1 MENFVIM
8 EKFIV
13 ENNTFEF
20 GCWDMFGVN
29 ILLIKGGKG
38 ALGCG
43 YINLAAAE
51 KFGHALAIVS
61 GVSTGDD
68 MLNAEI
74 KAVSSA
80 AAALGVTVGMSGKD
94 ALLKMC

>member
-1 MENFVIM
+1 M
-8 EKFIV
+8 EKILV
-13 ENNTFEF
+13 EDKAMMA
-20 GCWDMFGVN
+20 GSMDMYGVK
-29 ILLIKGGKG
+29 ILLITSGKG

-61 GVSTGDD
+61 GVNDYDD
-68 MLNAEI
+68 MLAAEV

-80 AAALGVTVGMSGKD
+80 AAALGVSVGLSGKD
-94 ALLKMC
+94 ALLKMS

>member
-1 MENFVIM
+1 MADAANARLLASPLAKQAAVLQTRRV
-8 EKFIV
+8 K
-13 ENNTFEF
+13 
-20 GCWDMFGVN
+20 
-29 ILLIKGGKG
+29 ILLIKGTRG

-61 GVSTGDD
+61 GVADYNE
-68 MLNAEI
+68 MLAAEV

-80 AAALGVTVGMSGKD
+80 AAELGITPGMTGKEALEKL
-94 ALLKMC
+94 A

>member
-1 MENFVIM
+1 METIFKDGLEFSAGTMELHGIKIM
-8 EKFIV
+8 
-13 ENNTFEF
+13 
-20 GCWDMFGVN
+20 
-29 ILLIKGGKG
+29 LIKGENG

-61 GVSTGDD
+61 GVASYEE
-68 MLNAEI
+68 MFAAEV

-80 AAALGVTVGMSGKD
+80 AGKSGVKIGMNGLEALKIMN
-94 ALLKMC
+94 